1 MESHSNLNGT
11 LDANSTNE
19 AMSHNGRTFTRIK
32 TKANIFVDYSAKVSK
47 LNISKTDRD
56 LNRHFKKQ
64 LDAPS
69 INKIKCCAPLQMGEF
84 LSAIEKMKSKGVAGL
99 EKIPLSFHKSLGPLA
114 LQNLLSIFNSSF
126 SLAHCPRIWRVAT
139 IIPLLTDGKS
149 SCEVASFYPNSLT
162 FCVVKLF
169 ERILADRLDYISQ
182 ARFRKGRSCK
192 DQITQIVQ
200 AREDSFQ
207 QPPMQSSVLTLLD
220 ISKAYD
226 TVWRK
231 KLLLNMLDAGIPSTF
246 IRWLSS
252 FFNDHR
258 ARVQLFNV

>member
-1 MESHSNLNGT
+1 
-11 LDANSTNE
+11 
-19 AMSHNGRTFTRIK
+19 
-32 TKANIFVDYSAKVSK
+32 
-47 LNISKTDRD
+47 
-56 LNRHFKKQ
+56 
-64 LDAPS
+64 
-69 INKIKCCAPLQMGEF
+69 
-84 LSAIEKMKSKGVAGL
+84 MKSKGAVGPDDIPPSFLKSFGL
-99 EKIPLSFHKSLGPLA
+99 LA
-114 LQNLLSIFNSSF
+114 VQELLSIFNSSF
-126 SLAHCPRIWRVAT
+126 CLAHSPRIWRVAI

-149 SCEVASFYPNSLT
+149 SCKVASFYPNSLT

-169 ERILADRLDYISQ
+169 ERILADRLDYIAEKKNLFARSQ

-207 QPPMQSSVLTLLD
+207 QRPMQSSVLTLLD

-246 IRWLSS
+246 IWWLRS
-252 FFNDHR
+252 FLNDHR
-258 ARVQLFNV
+258 ARVQLFSVFGSSCRFNQDLAFYYFCYWFI

>member
-1 MESHSNLNGT
+1 
-11 LDANSTNE
+11 
-19 AMSHNGRTFTRIK
+19 
-32 TKANIFVDYSAKVSK
+32 
-47 LNISKTDRD
+47 
-56 LNRHFKKQ
+56 
-64 LDAPS
+64 
-69 INKIKCCAPLQMGEF
+69 MGEF

-126 SLAHCPRIWRVAT
+126 SLAHCPRIWRVAI

-246 IRWLSS
+246 IWWLRS
-252 FFNDHR
+252 FLNDHR
-258 ARVQLFNV
+258 ARVQLFSVFGSSCRFNQDLAF

>member
-1 MESHSNLNGT
+1 
-11 LDANSTNE
+11 
-19 AMSHNGRTFTRIK
+19 
-32 TKANIFVDYSAKVSK
+32 
-47 LNISKTDRD
+47 
-56 LNRHFKKQ
+56 
-64 LDAPS
+64 
-69 INKIKCCAPLQMGEF
+69 MGEF

-126 SLAHCPRIWRVAT
+126 SLAHCPRIWRVAI

-258 ARVQLFNV
+258 ARVQLFNVCGSRCRFNQDLVFYYFCY

>member
-1 MESHSNLNGT
+1 MLHF
-11 LDANSTNE
+11 
-19 AMSHNGRTFTRIK
+19 RW
-32 TKANIFVDYSAKVSK
+32 VS
-47 LNISKTDRD
+47 
-56 LNRHFKKQ
+56 
-64 LDAPS
+64 
-69 INKIKCCAPLQMGEF
+69 CCLPLKRWRVKEQ
-84 LSAIEKMKSKGVAGL
+84 
-99 EKIPLSFHKSLGPLA
+99 LA
-114 LQNLLSIFNSSF
+114 LKMPKNLEGCHHYFLTESWEIILWSCIFSPQQSYILCCQTSRKNSSWP
-126 SLAHCPRIWRVAT
+126 A
-139 IIPLLTDGKS
+139 LLHRWEKK
-149 SCEVASFYPNSLT
+149 N
-162 FCVVKLF
+162 LF
-169 ERILADRLDYISQ
+169 GRSQ
-182 ARFRKGRSCK
+182 AGFRKGRSCE

-258 ARVQLFNV
+258 ARVQLFNVFGSRCRFNQDLAFYYFCYWFI